1 MQKISKI
8 TCHKTLNSRGD
19 WTIETK
25 VLLSDG
31 SIGVQDVPEGA
42 SKGENEAVYIPV
54 EKAIDVVSSVIN
66 EALNG
71 EDALNQSKID
81 QILIDMDGTENKRH
95 LGGNSILS
103 VSLACAK
110 ASAGSK
116 KIPLYKYLGDLY
128 GNDIFSIPTPLFNII
143 NGGKHATNNLSF
155 QEFMIIPSKK
165 YNFNEAYE
173 AGVGIYHS
181 LEKILRKK
189 DYETEV
195 GDEGGFAPENITAS
209 IAFGLIKE
217 AILFSKFEIGE
228 DIFLG
233 NDAAAGSFRRL
244 GSYCIKEENLNLNT
258 KGLINYYANLLNKFE
273 LIYLEDP
280 FYENDFEGWT
290 EFMKLKSNYLLIVG
304 DDLVVTNTKILKKAI
319 SKKLLNAVIVK
330 PNQVGT
336 LTETMEFIKLAKN
349 SGLSVIVSHRSGENA
364 SDTFIS
370 DLSVAVGADFLKA
383 GAPSRGERV
392 AKYNRLYEI
401 FLELNRE
408 PF

>member
-1 MQKISKI
+1 VPKISKI

-31 SIGVQDVPEGA
+31 SEAVYDVPEGA

-71 EDALNQSKID
+71 EDAYDQSKID
-81 QILIDMDGTENKRH
+81 HILIEMDGTENKGH

-110 ASAGSK
+110 ASAVSN
-116 KIPLYKYLGDLY
+116 KIPLYKYLGNIF
-128 GNDIFSIPTPLFNII
+128 GNDTFSFPTPLFNII

-155 QEFMIIPSKK
+155 QEFMVIPAKK
-165 YNFNEAYE
+165 YNFNDAYE
-173 AGVGIYHS
+173 AGVKIYHA
-181 LEKILRKK
+181 LEKVLRKK
-189 DYETEV
+189 GYETEV
-195 GDEGGFAPENITAS
+195 GDEGGFAPENITIP
-209 IAFGLIKE
+209 IAFSLIKE
-217 AILFSKFEIGE
+217 AILSCKLEIGE

-233 NDAAAGSFRRL
+233 NDAAAGSFRKP
-244 GSYCIKEENLNLNT
+244 GSYFIKEENLNLST
-258 KGLINYYANLLNKFE
+258 KGLISYYEVLLEKNE

-280 FYENDFEGWT
+280 FYENDFEGWA
-290 EFMKLKSNYLLIVG
+290 EFMKLKSDKLLIVG
-304 DDLVVTNTKILKKAI
+304 DDLVVTNTKILKRAI
-319 SKKLLNAVIVK
+319 EKKLLNAVIVK

-336 LTETMEFIKLAKN
+336 LTETLEFIKLAK
-349 SGLSVIVSHRSGENA
+349 SFGLSVIISHRSGDNA

-370 DLSVAVGADFLKA
+370 DLSVAVNADFLKS

-401 FLELNRE
+401 FLEMK
-408 PF
+408 

>member
-1 MQKISKI
+1 MPKISKI

-25 VLLSDG
+25 VTLDDG
-31 SIGVQDVPEGA
+31 SEGVYSVPEGA

-71 EDALNQSKID
+71 EDAFNQSKID

-103 VSLACAK
+103 VSLGCAK
-110 ASAGSK
+110 ASAVSK

-128 GNDIFSIPTPLFNII
+128 GNNTFSAPTPLFNII

-155 QEFMIIPSKK
+155 QEFMVIPAKK
-165 YNFNEAYE
+165 YNFNDAYE
-173 AGVGIYHS
+173 IGVKVYHS
-181 LEKILRKK
+181 LEKVLKK
-189 DYETEV
+189 KGYETEV

-209 IAFGLIKE
+209 IAFDLIKE
-217 AILFSKFEIGE
+217 AISSCKLKVGE
-228 DIFLG
+228 DVFLG
-233 NDAAAGSFRRL
+233 NDAAAESFRKP
-244 GSYCIKEENLNLNT
+244 GSYFIKEENLNLNT
-258 KGLINYYANLLNKFE
+258 KNLITYYTNLLSKFE
-273 LIYLEDP
+273 IIYLEDP

-290 EFMKLKSNYLLIVG
+290 EFMKLESEKLLIVG
-304 DDLVVTNTKILKKAI
+304 DDLVVTNTKILKKAVE
-319 SKKLLNAVIVK
+319 KKLLNAVIVK

-336 LTETMEFIKLAKN
+336 LTETLDFIKLAKN
-349 SGLSVIVSHRSGENA
+349 FGLSVIVSHRSGDSA

-370 DLSVAVGADFLKA
+370 DLSVSVNADFLKA

-401 FLELNRE
+401 YLEMKRE
-408 PF
+408 PA